1 MLIKIRSLPQRPRT
15 FGPVEDTMQILYY
28 YNKGTHFNTIEGF
41 YTLKEAL
48 SDNQLNDKH
57 TIFPSMIFDTII
69 KIGL

>member
-1 MLIKIRSLPQRPRT
+1 
-15 FGPVEDTMQILYY
+15 MQILYY